1 TRAAGGWGVAGG
13 RAWRPGRGAGQGSG
27 AGLRRRPWGLWP
39 GHLAWKVVRRVL
51 PQPGRRARL
60 LADRLLVA
68 AVAPDHRGAADDGG
82 EAVAE
87 DERVPGTVAAGGE
100 LADHVFGPDRL
111 PGVVVPGAFA
121 GGHQPGQFAGHLQRL
136 RDGGAR

>member
-68 AVAPDHRGAADDGG
+68 PVAPDHRGAADDGG

-87 DERVPGTVAAGGE
+87 DERVPGAVAAGGRVAGQG
-100 LADHVFGPDRL
+100 LGAD
-111 PGVVVPGAFA
+111 PGAGGVGRWACA
-121 GGHQPGQFAGHLQRL
+121 GRPPAGQVSG
-136 RDGGAR
+136 